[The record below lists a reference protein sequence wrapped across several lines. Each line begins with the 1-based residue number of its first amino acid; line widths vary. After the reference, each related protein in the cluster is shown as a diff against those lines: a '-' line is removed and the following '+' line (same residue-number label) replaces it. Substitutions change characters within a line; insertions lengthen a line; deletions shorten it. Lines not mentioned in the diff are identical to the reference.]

1 MKQMEADLK
10 WLEDPGVFQ
19 VNRLDAHSDHAFYE
33 TVAQM
38 ESGENPLIQSLDGK
52 WGFAWSRRPG
62 DRPAGFYEEGFDDS
76 GWGAIEVPGHMELQG
91 YDRIHYIN
99 TMYPWEGHAEMRP
112 PCIDWDY
119 DPVGSYVKEF
129 DLDEG
134 LRGKRVCISFQGVE
148 QAFYVWLN
156 GKFVG
161 YGEDSFT
168 PSDFDLTPLIRK
180 TGNRLCVEVYKRSSA
195 AWLEDQDFFR
205 FSGIFR
211 SVYLYAKPRYHV
223 EDVWVRAGLRED
235 YRTGTFALGIRVSA
249 GMDGGSAL
257 KTRWVRSLDGSGVMA
272 EWRLCGQD
280 GDVVTAG
287 RIGGNDA
294 KAVNGAGQGRL
305 EDSRYLIL
313 TEEEIPDVRSWSSKS
328 PYMYQ
333 LYISL
338 KQEDGEV
345 IEVVPLKTGFRRF
358 EIKDKIMLMNGERI
372 IINGV
377 NRHEWNPRRGRAV
390 TPEDMRRDIEILKR
404 NNINAVRTCHY
415 PNQSLWYRLCDEN
428 GIYVMDEANLESH
441 GSWQKMGRCEPSWNV
456 PGSLPEWE
464 ACVVDRAASMLERDK
479 NHPSILWWSCGNE
492 SYAGTC
498 ILAMSRYFHEKD
510 PSRVVHYEGV
520 FWNRQFNEISD
531 VESRMYAPPKEVRAY
546 LEDNPQKPYL
556 LCEYMH
562 DMGNSIGGMESY
574 IRLADEY
581 PMYQGGFIWD
591 YIDQAVYRK
600 DVDGTEV
607 LGYGG
612 DFGDRPTDY
621 AFSGNGIVFA
631 DRREKPAMQEVRY
644 WYSTKEERERFDLEG
659 RKAGAGIGGRPG
671 AGAGTGVDGRPGTGT
686 ETGVDGRPGTGEGTG
701 STQGPEH
708 KRLTVIHGDVTLGVK
723 GDGFHVIFSY
733 SEHGMVSLVYDGLEW
748 VYRPA
753 MPAFWRASTENDKG
767 NGFAVRSAV
776 WCGADQ
782 FISCTGWHTE
792 ESPDQVRITYEYAAG
807 TVPAARVSVSYTV
820 ETSGAIRVRCH
831 YHGQDGLPQLPLFG
845 LRFSVPFVAGKV
857 QWEGRQGETYPDRKK
872 GGAMGVWESR
882 IEKPDYLVPQEYGC
896 HVDTQWLRLHEPDGP
911 GRCLEIAMEDKP
923 FHFSAIPYTPHE
935 LENALHR
942 EELPVPRRT
951 VVSVLGAMRG
961 VGGIDSWGSDVEE
974 DYHVLADKDI
984 EYGFVIRGTV
994 SERG

>member
-223 EDVWVRAGLRED
+223 EDVWVRAGLGED

-287 RIGGNDA
+287 RIGGNAA

-305 EDSRYLIL
+305 EDSRYLIV

-345 IEVVPLKTGFRRF
+345 IEVVPLKTGFCRF

-441 GSWQKMGRCEPSWNV
+441 GSWQKMGRCEPS
-456 PGSLPEWE
+456 
-464 ACVVDRAASMLERDK
+464 
-479 NHPSILWWSCGNE
+479 
-492 SYAGTC
+492 
-498 ILAMSRYFHEKD
+498 
-510 PSRVVHYEGV
+510 
-520 FWNRQFNEISD
+520 
-531 VESRMYAPPKEVRAY
+531 
-546 LEDNPQKPYL
+546 
-556 LCEYMH
+556 
-562 DMGNSIGGMESY
+562 
-574 IRLADEY
+574 
-581 PMYQGGFIWD
+581 
-591 YIDQAVYRK
+591 
-600 DVDGTEV
+600 
-607 LGYGG
+607 
-612 DFGDRPTDY
+612 
-621 AFSGNGIVFA
+621 
-631 DRREKPAMQEVRY
+631 
-644 WYSTKEERERFDLEG
+644 
-659 RKAGAGIGGRPG
+659 
-671 AGAGTGVDGRPGTGT
+671 
-686 ETGVDGRPGTGEGTG
+686 
-701 STQGPEH
+701 
-708 KRLTVIHGDVTLGVK
+708 
-723 GDGFHVIFSY
+723 
-733 SEHGMVSLVYDGLEW
+733 
-748 VYRPA
+748 
-753 MPAFWRASTENDKG
+753 
-767 NGFAVRSAV
+767 
-776 WCGADQ
+776 
-782 FISCTGWHTE
+782 
-792 ESPDQVRITYEYAAG
+792 
-807 TVPAARVSVSYTV
+807 
-820 ETSGAIRVRCH
+820 
-831 YHGQDGLPQLPLFG
+831 
-845 LRFSVPFVAGKV
+845 
-857 QWEGRQGETYPDRKK
+857 
-872 GGAMGVWESR
+872 
-882 IEKPDYLVPQEYGC
+882 
-896 HVDTQWLRLHEPDGP
+896 
-911 GRCLEIAMEDKP
+911 
-923 FHFSAIPYTPHE
+923 
-935 LENALHR
+935 
-942 EELPVPRRT
+942 
-951 VVSVLGAMRG
+951 
-961 VGGIDSWGSDVEE
+961 
-974 DYHVLADKDI
+974 
-984 EYGFVIRGTV
+984 
-994 SERG
+994 